1 MPGPSHGTAAGIVS
15 AIRRDRAG
23 SNPAGGTHQK
33 IAMGERDHMHSTIA
47 RQMITKRFMAMVL
60 AWVAI
65 TILTLGVCAAC
76 GGNSEGGW
84 YQGGGDSVP
93 HDRR

>member
-1 MPGPSHGTAAGIVS
+1 
-15 AIRRDRAG
+15 
-23 SNPAGGTHQK
+23 
-33 IAMGERDHMHSTIA
+33 MHSTIA
-47 RQMITKRFMAMVL
+47 RQMITKRFMAVLL

-76 GGNSEGGW
+76 GGGEGGW